1 MVTRIAVLG
10 GGNGSLAAVADL
22 ALKGFAVAWWRRE
35 PSTFPANECVSYS
48 GILGEGEVKPHLMT
62 GELREAVHSA
72 DLVLAPVPAQVQPSL
87 LDRLAPLLAPGQVV
101 AFTPGTFGTWL
112 GRQRRS
118 DVAFL
123 ETGTLPY
130 LARATAPNEVG
141 IAVTA
146 TRLPTGSLP
155 GSGPLADAAHDVFP
169 AAYPSAVRVRDG
181 LDAALTNWGPVL
193 HPPLVVQNLG
203 AIESLA
209 DRFDIHSEGTSEGL
223 VRTILAVDEER
234 TAVRRRLGVPGEHW
248 PIRTHYEGSPE
259 GMYGSAAKQRLVESG
274 MWRESV
280 HPRHRYVTED
290 ILCGLT
296 LNVSL
301 GRAAGVPMPVSE
313 ALLALARVGLGVD
326 PWSEGRTLEA
336 VGVPSLPDLLASE
349 ELGVDIGNSGT
360 ENYPNS

>member
-1 MVTRIAVLG
+1 MTRIAVLG
-10 GGNGSLAAVADL
+10 GGSGSLAAIADL
-22 ALKGFAVAWWRRE
+22 TLEGFEVAWWRRD
-35 PSTFPANECVSYS
+35 PSWFPATECVRYV
-48 GILGEGEVKPHLMT
+48 GVLGEGEAKPQLLT
-62 GELREAVHSA
+62 GELREAVRFA
-72 DLVLAPVPAQVQPSL
+72 DLVLAPVPAQVQPDL
-87 LDRLAPLLAPGQVV
+87 LERLAPLLSPGQAV

-112 GRQRRS
+112 GHRQRP

-141 IAVTA
+141 VAVTA

-155 GSGPLADAAHDVFP
+155 RSGPLADAAHDHFA
-169 AAYPSAVRVRDG
+169 AAYPSAVRVSDG
-181 LDAALTNWGPVL
+181 LDAALTSWGPVL

-209 DRFDIHSEGTSEGL
+209 DRFDIHSEGTSEGV

-234 TAVRRRLGVPGEHW
+234 MALRRALGVPGEHW
-248 PIRTHYEGSPE
+248 PIRTHYEGSPA
-259 GMYGSAAKQRLVESG
+259 GMYGSAAKDRLVESG
-274 MWRESV
+274 MWRESL

-296 LNVSL
+296 LNASL

-313 ALLALARVGLGVD
+313 ALLTLARAGLDVD
-326 PWSEGRTLEA
+326 PWTEGRTLEA
-336 VGVPSLPDLLASE
+336 IGARALTDVLSE
-349 ELGVDIGNSGT
+349 VMATAEPGR
-360 ENYPNS
+360 